1 MIPRRSP
8 SFAPARRR
16 PGTLAALAL
25 AAAAWVGGAG
35 CNPSSGGSP
44 PGSGGA
50 GGTGGAMA
58 TGGTA
63 GTGTGGAGMATD
75 AGMDQTTP
83 SPDAGADGPS
93 PFGIAT
99 RAAVQTCKAPMALDQ
114 PADKLSATV
123 CVDATNPKKPAASLI
138 PYDVNS
144 PLWSDGA
151 DKQRFL
157 ALPDGA
163 VIHVKDCTREPDT
176 CKTVAQ
182 GGTTFDEGHWVLPVG
197 TVLVKNFLFG
207 GRFIETRLFVRFAD
221 IWYGFSYQWNSAQT
235 DATLV

>member
-1 MIPRRSP
+1 MAGRS
-8 SFAPARRR
+8 ARSLKIAVA
-16 PGTLAALAL
+16 GAAVAALL
-25 AAAAWVGGAG
+25 SVGG
-35 CNPSSGGSP
+35 CTPSSGGGGTP
-44 PGSGGA
+44 RSGGA
-50 GGTGGAMA
+50 GGNGAAGAMSP
-58 TGGTA
+58 
-63 GTGTGGAGMATD
+63 GTGGAGAGGAGPGGAGTAAD
-75 AGMDQTTP
+75 AGMDQT
-83 SPDAGADGPS
+83 GPTLY
-93 PFGIAT
+93 GIAA
-99 RAAVQTCKAPMALDQ
+99 RAAVQTCKAPASLDQ
-114 PADKLSATV
+114 PADKLSATG
-123 CVDATNPKKPAASLI
+123 CVSPGDAKMPAASLI

-163 VIHVKDCTREPDT
+163 VIHVKDCAREPDS
-176 CKTVAQ
+176 CKPTSQ
-182 GGTTFDEGHWVLPVG
+182 GGSTFDEGHWVLPVG